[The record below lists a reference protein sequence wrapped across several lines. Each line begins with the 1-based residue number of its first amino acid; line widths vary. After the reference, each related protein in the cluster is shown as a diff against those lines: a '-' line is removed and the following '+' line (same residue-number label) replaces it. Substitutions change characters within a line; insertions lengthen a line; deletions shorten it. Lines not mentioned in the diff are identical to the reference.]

1 MTRDEA
7 EGSESL
13 LCVTENLLFWVGCV
27 LSDRDI
33 KGISRQ
39 SGSSGHS
46 IGLGTVDAPNTPECG
61 NVCILQSSFFFFK
74 DGILTLKKVFWEM
87 REVAK
92 QTVYWKIHFNFMETM
107 CSNFP
112 YSHHLRLYLLV
123 Q

>member
-61 NVCILQSSFFFFK
+61 NVCILQSSFFFF
-74 DGILTLKKVFWEM
+74 
-87 REVAK
+87 
-92 QTVYWKIHFNFMETM
+92 
-107 CSNFP
+107 
-112 YSHHLRLYLLV
+112 LRWNIDTKESFLGDERSGKANSVLENPF
-123 Q
+123 